1 MRKKDFETLSDFRY
15 QLRRFLRFSEEVARS
30 HGVTHLQYQLLLH
43 VRGLPGREWATVS
56 ELAERLQSHH
66 HGTVSLISRC
76 VKLGLVLGHSPR
88 RMMSVSES
96 KKRLEQRARNEVNE
110 SKETVETLTEQ
121 IAQVK
126 AEAEAEFAALAEK
139 WQAAAQD
146 VQPLRLTPKRA
157 DILLEVFGL
166 GWRPMWKL
174 TVDGQPLELP
184 AYL

>member
-76 VKLGLVLGHSPR
+76 EKLGLVR
-88 RMMSVSES
+88 RQTGRNDRREVEIHLTPSG
-96 KKRLEQRARNEVNE
+96 KKLLNALVARHRDELLRLQGIFHVPG
-110 SKETVETLTEQ
+110 
-121 IAQVK
+121 
-126 AEAEAEFAALAEK
+126 LAE
-139 WQAAAQD
+139 
-146 VQPLRLTPKRA
+146 
-157 DILLEVFGL
+157 L
-166 GWRPMWKL
+166 GAGRPPDK
-174 TVDGQPLELP
+174 P
-184 AYL
+184 